1 MTISKDMRE
10 RVVQAY
16 FEEGQ
21 TYQELAARFHV
32 STASVCRWV
41 NLKLKTGDV
50 DPKPH
55 GGGTP
60 FKIGEPEYEVLR
72 SFIEA
77 RPGQTCLQ
85 LADDW
90 SALYNVEVSASS
102 MYRAIRRAGIKFKRR
117 ARCGDASL

>member
-21 TYQELAARFHV
+21 TYQALATRFNV

-50 DPKPH
+50 RPKPH

-60 FKIGEPEYEVLR
+60 FKIAEEDYEALR
-72 SFIEA
+72 GFVEA
-77 RPGQTCLQ
+77 RAEQTCQ
-85 LADDW
+85 ELAEAW
-90 SALYNVEVSASS
+90 SRLNGVEISASS
-102 MYRAIRRAGIKFKRR
+102 MYRAIRRAKIPFRQRPR
-117 ARCGDASL
+117 ADAP